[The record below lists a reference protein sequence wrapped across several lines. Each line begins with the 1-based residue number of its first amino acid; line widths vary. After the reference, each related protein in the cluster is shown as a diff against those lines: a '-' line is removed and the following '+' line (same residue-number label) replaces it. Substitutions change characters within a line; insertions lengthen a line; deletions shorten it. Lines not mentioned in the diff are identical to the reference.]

1 MKVFGKPLELYS
13 SILVPGKLAIP
24 INEVDPLSKGIVW
37 TAAPFEITLPPYPGL
52 FVPSKEPLLAIFAL
66 MFLPKI

>member
-13 SILVPGKLAIP
+13 SILVPGKLPIP

-37 TAAPFEITLPPYPGL
+37 TAAPFEITPPGENPMSSAAT
-52 FVPSKEPLLAIFAL
+52 PP
-66 MFLPKI
+66 

>member
-13 SILVPGKLAIP
+13 SILVPGKLPIP

-37 TAAPFEITLPPYPGL
+37 TAAPFEITLPPSPG
-52 FVPSKEPLLAIFAL
+52 
-66 MFLPKI
+66 